1 MRNLKRNL
9 KINRNMSPPEI
20 ERSSFVGIIITY
32 VRIFKYESAMKNEVY
47 YRVRLL
53 KTEVIDTG
61 QGNQWDIYSGMAD
74 KVTVKNSYDFET
86 KDKAMNHLNG
96 FLKRRPETEKWI
108 DKIAGYEADD
118 VIANYECRPN
128 KMSLTR
134 YNAIVEKVD
143 MGTEISEAIKF
154 LRDFGYKVVKSEE

>member
-1 MRNLKRNL
+1 
-9 KINRNMSPPEI
+9 
-20 ERSSFVGIIITY
+20 
-32 VRIFKYESAMKNEVY
+32 MKNEVY

-61 QGNQWDIYSGMAD
+61 QGNQWDAYSGMAD

-86 KDKAMNHLNG
+86 KDKAMKHLNG
-96 FLKRRPETEKWI
+96 FLKSRPETENWT
-108 DKIAGYEADD
+108 DKMGGYEVDD
-118 VIANYECRPN
+118 IIANYECRPN

-143 MGTEISEAIKF
+143 MGTEISDAIKL
-154 LRDFGYKVVKSEE
+154 LRGFGYKVVKSEE